1 MVSDAPSSSRMP
13 VAPALFAEDL
23 PPVVTR
29 RDSDPLMAIS
39 PAQNSEWDY
48 QQELRERER
57 LSGLGQ
63 TAHGFDR
70 WGGGQASGLPDTP
83 SQMAEELR
91 QQAEARA
98 ACGGLPDEPDDGGAR
113 GVTSKPYRF

>member
-1 MVSDAPSSSRMP
+1 MADRAPSSSRMP
-13 VAPALFAEDL
+13 IASFLMPEDL
-23 PPVVTR
+23 PPVVER
-29 RDSDPLMAIS
+29 RDSDPFIPLNDAEWKF
-39 PAQNSEWDY
+39 QNE
-48 QQELRERER
+48 QREREQ

-63 TAHGFDR
+63 TAHGFNR

-83 SQMAEELR
+83 SQMAYEHR